1 VKQAGEDTLTI
12 DTERRQRISAPQRRT
27 SVPGDYRAKAVAER
41 RWVPGEAGVW
51 ALIFTDLTVFTVY
64 FIDVM
69 LQWRQH
75 PDMFAR
81 GHAATSLTAGILNTF
96 FLLTASLF
104 IALGVQ
110 TVRTGKVDSAQRLFL
125 GGGVAGAAF
134 IVNKYFEWSVKLDH
148 GHTPLTDNFFQLYFV
163 ITGIH
168 LLHVCI
174 AMTLLW
180 FVRRRAAQVV
190 GTPTPDQSRF
200 IENCAT
206 YWHMVDLLWLGIL
219 ALFYLIG

>member
-1 VKQAGEDTLTI
+1 M
-12 DTERRQRISAPQRRT
+12 
-27 SVPGDYRAKAVAER
+27 PGDYRAKAVAER

-110 TVRTGKVDSAQRLFL
+110 TVRTGKVDLAQRLFL

-134 IVNKYFEWSVKLDH
+134 IVNKYFEWSVKLDR

-219 ALFYLIG
+219 ALFYLMG

>member
-1 VKQAGEDTLTI
+1 MSI
-12 DTERRQRISAPQRRT
+12 DTEREVSAEVSSGQVSSHDDDRDVRIAQ
-27 SVPGDYRAKAVAER
+27 K
-41 RWVPGEAGVW
+41 RWVPGEAGIW

-64 FIDVM
+64 FIDIM
-69 LQWRQH
+69 IQWNQH
-75 PDMFAR
+75 PDIFER

-104 IALGVQ
+104 VALGVQ
-110 TVRTGKVDSAQRLFL
+110 TFRAGNIPFAQRLFA
-125 GGGVAGAAF
+125 GSGVAGAAF
-134 IVNKYFEWSVKLDH
+134 IVNKYFEWSVKLAH
-148 GHTPLTDNFFQLYFV
+148 GHTPLTDVFFQLYFI

-180 FVRRRAAQVV
+180 FVRRKTREVV
-190 GTPTPDQSRF
+190 GRPTADQSRF
-200 IENCAT
+200 VENCAT

-219 ALFYLIG
+219 ALFYLMG